1 MHSKRTR
8 TVFAIFLIVAAL
20 FLFSEPQAAAPAA
33 PSLVA
38 RPYPGSVPEHMKEGR
53 HAPCG
58 DNANTWCFLTRDSVE
73 KVRAFYAQE
82 GIRLEPIAAK
92 LLPGIGAGI
101 SNLEQDLRYQLDD
114 DWPIGSL
121 HVAPREFYRTTG
133 ADDVPSYFNALAVM
147 TRRQRTPLKGGKA
160 RQAVIDDKVLGG
172 FALSPVTKPFIALYG
187 NTFLEPDLLV
197 PLYNRRMAVL
207 NAFYRIVDG
216 ASAVEQKREEM
227 RGRFTAQ
234 VGGTA
239 ADLDAREEELRQELR
254 QLLARKPEKKGQYQA
269 VKRGIHNRE
278 TREKAQP
285 ELDKI
290 LMSDPELAAWKKRSD
305 ALAGQVQER
314 EVKGA
319 AQAGRQLQ
327 VEDVEAFL
335 QTLEPDGYTTRILIS
350 GSEGR
355 RVTRDAATLKREWR
369 N

>member
-1 MHSKRTR
+1 MHSKRIR
-8 TVFAIFLIVAAL
+8 TVLAIYFVVAAL
-20 FLFSEPQAAAPAA
+20 FLFSEPRAAAPTM

-38 RPYPGSVPEHMKEGR
+38 RPYPGSVPEHMKEGK

-58 DNANTWCFLTRDSVE
+58 DNENAYCFLTRDAVE

-92 LLPGIGAGI
+92 VLPGIGGGI
-101 SNLEQDLRYQLDD
+101 SNLEQDLRYQLDN
-114 DWPIGSL
+114 DWPVGSL

-133 ADDVPSYFNALAVM
+133 ADDVPSYFNAVAVM
-147 TRRQRTPLKGGKA
+147 TRGQRAPLKGEKA
-160 RQAVIDDKVLGG
+160 RQTVIDDKVLGG

-207 NAFYRIVDG
+207 SAFYPSVDH
-216 ASAVEQKREEM
+216 ASVVEQKREEM
-227 RGRFTAQ
+227 RERFTAPA
-234 VGGTA
+234 GAPA
-239 ADLDAREEELRQELR
+239 ADLDARKDELREELRK
-254 QLLARKPEKKGQYQA
+254 LLARKPEKKGQYQA
-269 VKRGIHNRE
+269 LKRGIHNKE
-278 TREKAQP
+278 SREKIQP

-305 ALAGQVQER
+305 ALARQVQER
-314 EVKGA
+314 EAKGA
-319 AQAGRQLQ
+319 AQAGRRLQ
-327 VEDVEAFL
+327 AEDVDAFL
-335 QTLEPDGYTTRILIS
+335 QALEKDAYYTRILIS